1 LILSHRY
8 YPSEGGLPLII
19 LHGLFGAGI
28 NWKSMA
34 GRLSAH
40 GPVYTFDL
48 RNHGE
53 SPHDS
58 RLDYTSMAAD
68 VAETCGR
75 LGIGKAVFLGHSMG
89 GKCAM
94 QLVLDHPDLA
104 AALIVVD
111 IGPARNPARL
121 EGVVKALRD
130 LELSKVGSRGDA
142 DRLLSGSIPDRRV
155 RNFLLQN
162 LRREQGGSTTV
173 YGWRFNLPVI
183 AEKLDKVWDPV
194 EGKGRVNLLPAL
206 FISGAESDYL
216 DDGQREEAL
225 SLFPSA
231 RFSEI
236 AGAGHWVHADSP
248 DSFYRSTTD
257 FLEKQ
262 LLDSF
267 R

>member
-8 YPSEGGLPLII
+8 YSSKGGLPLII

-40 GPVYTFDL
+40 RPVYTFDL

-68 VAETCGR
+68 VAETCGQ
-75 LGIGKAVFLGHSMG
+75 LGIAKAVFLGHSMG

-104 AALIVVD
+104 AALVVVD

-121 EGVVKALRD
+121 EGVVKALAGLD
-130 LELSKVGSRGDA
+130 LAKVKRSGDA

-162 LRREQGGSTTV
+162 LRREPSGSRTV

-183 AEKLDKVWDPV
+183 AEKLDNVWAPV
-194 EGKGRVNLLPAL
+194 NGKERVNRLPAL

-231 RFSEI
+231 RFSGVP
-236 AGAGHWVHADSP
+236 GAGHWVHADSP
-248 DSFYRSTTD
+248 DSFYRTAAD
-257 FLEKQ
+257 FLEEQ